1 MLGRAAKREGGDCH
15 ATANL
20 TQPTTPRKVAK
31 REDGLQRPVQPQQ
44 LLVVG
49 VSVQFL
55 LVEDAEDR
63 PHHLVNLDG
72 FVLDLL

>member
-1 MLGRAAKREGGDCH
+1 MIKEE
-15 ATANL
+15 
-20 TQPTTPRKVAK
+20 TTLVSISR
-31 REDGLQRPVQPQQ
+31 PQQ